1 MSQVETHFSTIFVL
15 SKTALKSNTGALA
28 LGQTNG
34 GFCHCRN
41 TSQIEMYFLMP
52 FHGFRRGGW
61 KDADAFRKPAH
72 SQDTKSRCQAA
83 FCAYPPLVTK
93 QSAGRP
99 LSRSGQSAD
108 WPARGRLLR
117 NRPAL
122 TGAERR
128 ISLWAQGGTRF
139 ARAVCAP
146 QTEGF

>member
-1 MSQVETHFSTIFVL
+1 
-15 SKTALKSNTGALA
+15 
-28 LGQTNG
+28 
-34 GFCHCRN
+34 
-41 TSQIEMYFLMP
+41 MP

-146 QTEGF
+146 QTEGVRGAPNKWNFAVKIPYLLGQRRCPRRCVSCKNPAA

>member
-41 TSQIEMYFLMP
+41 TSQIEMYFLCRSMA
-52 FHGFRRGGW
+52 FGEEGGRMLTLS
-61 KDADAFRKPAH
+61 ASPPIPRIRK
-72 SQDTKSRCQAA
+72 AA
-83 FCAYPPLVTK
+83 VKRLFVRIPPLVTK